1 MTKNNQIEMTTLYK
15 RFGTAVDY
23 NPTLHQF
30 RTLVY
35 GWAAQEKR
43 RHRRVDTALI
53 FRRGWMSKK
62 DAVSLSEYA
71 GYNLL

>member
-1 MTKNNQIEMTTLYK
+1 MTTLYK
-15 RFGTAVDY
+15 RFCTAVDY

-71 GYNLL
+71 GYHLL